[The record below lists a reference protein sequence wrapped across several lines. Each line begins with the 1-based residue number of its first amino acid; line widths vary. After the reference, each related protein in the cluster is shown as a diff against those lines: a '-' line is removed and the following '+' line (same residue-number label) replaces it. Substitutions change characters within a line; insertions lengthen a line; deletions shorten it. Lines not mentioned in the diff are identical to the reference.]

1 MNSQMRI
8 HSKKQEHSWVWNGLW
23 IRASGSS
30 AIGHEVFD
38 RFTILPMAS
47 EYVVQV
53 ENIVNGLCAFYT
65 VVFTD
70 DPRGDVR
77 GFRGSFQCRDF
88 CSVEYLFNR
97 FGRLL
102 GQNQIRRNV
111 ACRGEWFGM
120 GARVSGKSPSPE
132 NFVPETLLRISNSFQ
147 NRG

>member
-1 MNSQMRI
+1 
-8 HSKKQEHSWVWNGLW
+8 
-23 IRASGSS
+23 
-30 AIGHEVFD
+30 
-38 RFTILPMAS
+38 MAS

-97 FGRLL
+97 FGGTSL
-102 GQNQIRRNV
+102 
-111 ACRGEWFGM
+111 AGENDSEW
-120 GARVSGKSPSPE
+120 
-132 NFVPETLLRISNSFQ
+132 VPEFQGSPRRLKTSFLRLYFVFQIPFKIGGNICSERLSN
-147 NRG
+147 

>member
-1 MNSQMRI
+1 
-8 HSKKQEHSWVWNGLW
+8 
-23 IRASGSS
+23 
-30 AIGHEVFD
+30 
-38 RFTILPMAS
+38 MAS

-97 FGRLL
+97 FGRLGKTKYGGTSL
-102 GQNQIRRNV
+102 
-111 ACRGEWFGM
+111 AGENDSEW
-120 GARVSGKSPSPE
+120 
-132 NFVPETLLRISNSFQ
+132 VPEFQGSPRRLKTSFLRLYFVFQIPFKIRGNICSERLSN
-147 NRG
+147 